1 MSHLKLPLL
10 PCLSS
15 WRPAATIFG
24 NNADV
29 GVISFVFCFQA
40 GQVRWRGH
48 AAADSNFPQTLESM
62 SGSHLDKKIKEI
74 SDSEDSLEFFAYKN
88 VHV

>member
-1 MSHLKLPLL
+1 MLPLL

-15 WRPAATIFG
+15 WCPAAAIFG

-40 GQVRWRGH
+40 GQVSRRGH
-48 AAADSNFPQTLESM
+48 AAADGNFPQTLESM
-62 SGSHLDKKIKEI
+62 SGSHLMNKQSAIRKT
-74 SDSEDSLEFFAYKN
+74 YKN
-88 VHV
+88 